1 MSSLYNQI
9 NQKNQRLPNN
19 IQQIIQMAKNTQNPQ
34 QLLNTIAQQNPQI
47 SQLMQ
52 LINTNNITPKQLFM
66 NMANQKGI
74 NPNDIISMLK

>member
-1 MSSLYNQI
+1 MSNLYNQI
-9 NQKNQRLPNN
+9 NQRNQLLPNS

-34 QLLNTIAQQNPQI
+34 QLLNTIAQQNPQVL
-47 SQLMQ
+47 QLMQ
-52 LINTNNITPKQLFM
+52 MINTNNITPKQMFM